1 MNEKSFS
8 KKKLIKEY
16 LNFDWKSY
24 INSYDD
30 LINIKTKE
38 DAWYHWIN
46 YGKLE
51 GRFVNILINDK
62 DIENF
67 IHFDWKQY
75 VSNYPDLSYIKTKK
89 EAWKHWNCH
98 GKNEN
103 RAINGKN
110 NKDEKEDFL
119 SNTEFIHFDWKTYVN
134 NYNDLLYIDSKE
146 KAWKHWINY
155 GKKENRICENIFL
168 FGTDVFCF
176 YFFKVNANSST

>member
-89 EAWKHWNCH
+89 EAGNI
-98 GKNEN
+98 G
-103 RAINGKN
+103 IVT
-110 NKDEKEDFL
+110 EKMKIEQ
-119 SNTEFIHFDWKTYVN
+119 
-134 NYNDLLYIDSKE
+134 
-146 KAWKHWINY
+146 
-155 GKKENRICENIFL
+155 
-168 FGTDVFCF
+168 
-176 YFFKVNANSST
+176 